1 MANETGWSDDGNA
14 PMSNGNGA
22 AEPDVRH
29 RIGEAA
35 HEASA
40 QLEHARVLLDDF
52 NQRALAFIRERPG
65 TALLGALALG
75 FVVGKLASR
84 SGR

>member
-1 MANETGWSDDGNA
+1 MTNEQGFGGGNT
-14 PMSNGNGA
+14 PEGGNGA
-22 AEPDVRH
+22 AESDLRH
-29 RIGEAA
+29 RMGDL
-35 HEASA
+35 A
-40 QLEHARVLLDDF
+40 QGAGAQIEHARMLLDDL

-75 FVVGKLASR
+75 FVVGKLAQR

>member
-1 MANETGWSDDGNA
+1 
-14 PMSNGNGA
+14 
-22 AEPDVRH
+22 
-29 RIGEAA
+29 
-35 HEASA
+35 
-40 QLEHARVLLDDF
+40 VLLDDF

>member
-1 MANETGWSDDGNA
+1 MAEESWGGGN
-14 PMSNGNGA
+14 PPTEGNGA
-22 AEPDVRH
+22 VETDLRH
-29 RIGEAA
+29 RIGDVAQEAGA
-35 HEASA
+35 RI
-40 QLEHARVLLDDF
+40 EHARVLLDDF

>member
-1 MANETGWSDDGNA
+1 MADESWNGGNT
-14 PMSNGNGA
+14 SLNGNGA
-22 AEPDVRH
+22 AEPDVRQ
-29 RIGEAA
+29 RLGEVA
-35 HEASA
+35 HEAGA
-40 QLEHARVLLDDF
+40 RIEHARVLLDDF
-52 NQRALAFIRERPG
+52 NQRAIAFIRERPG

>member
-1 MANETGWSDDGNA
+1 MAEERSWGDGDV
-14 PMSNGNGA
+14 PMPNGDGA
-22 AEPDVRH
+22 AEPDMRH
-29 RIGEAA
+29 RIGEVA
-35 HEASA
+35 HEATA
-40 QLEHARVLLDDF
+40 QLENARVLLDDF

>member
-1 MANETGWSDDGNA
+1 MVDESWGGGDPA
-14 PMSNGNGA
+14 PNGNGA
-22 AEPDVRH
+22 VETDVRH
-29 RIGEAA
+29 RIGEVA

-40 QLEHARVLLDDF
+40 RIEHARVLLDDF
-52 NQRALAFIRERPG
+52 NQRAVAFIRERPG

>member
-1 MANETGWSDDGNA
+1 MTDESWGGGNP
-14 PMSNGNGA
+14 PMNGNGA
-22 AEPDVRH
+22 AEPDLRH
-29 RIGEAA
+29 RIGDVA
-35 HEASA
+35 HEAGA

-75 FVVGKLASR
+75 FLVGKLASR